1 MPIENNQDLHALTH
15 AMHEFVRDKGWYD
28 PTSKRVQSP
37 RNLAISLSIEAAE
50 VLELFQW
57 GEEAYNSQEL
67 ASELADVML
76 YLLQLASI
84 TGIDLGQAAEE
95 KLAIN
100 AKRTWDD
107 DLT

>member
-1 MPIENNQDLHALTH
+1 MPIENNQDLHDLTR
-15 AMHEFVRDKGWYD
+15 AMHEFVRKKGWYD
-28 PTSKRVQSP
+28 VTSKRVQSP

-57 GEEAYNSQEL
+57 GEQPHDQQQL

-76 YLLQLASI
+76 YLLQLASV
-84 TGIDLGQAAEE
+84 TEVDLGEAVEK

-100 AKRTWDD
+100 AKRTWDND
-107 DLT
+107 V